1 MAGALAVK
9 AALDKYTDGISLKWP
24 NDIYW
29 HDRKI
34 SGTLIETSV
43 KGRTLAR
50 CIYGIGLNVNQRE
63 FHSDAPNPVSLYNII
78 GVETPIEQLL
88 DEIVQHFDHFYSLAV
103 SGSADSV
110 VSQYHAALY
119 RREGLHLYEDTST
132 GEQFSARIDH
142 VSADGRLY
150 LALSDGTMREYT
162 LKGVRFVL

>member
-78 GVETPIEQLL
+78 GVETPTVQLL

-103 SGSADSV
+103 SGHADAI

-119 RREGLHLYEDTST
+119 RREGTHAYEDTST

-142 VSADGRLY
+142 VSADGRLH